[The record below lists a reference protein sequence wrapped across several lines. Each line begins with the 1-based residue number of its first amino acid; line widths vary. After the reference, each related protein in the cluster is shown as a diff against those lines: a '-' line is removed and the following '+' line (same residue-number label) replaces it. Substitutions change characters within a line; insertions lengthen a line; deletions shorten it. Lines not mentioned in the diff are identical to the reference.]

1 MIDGLENTEN
11 VIKIG
16 FLNHKVRGRIIKKIA
31 KNFICVPV
39 EGNTFD
45 HL

>member
-16 FLNHKVRGRIIKKIA
+16 FLNHKVRGRIIKSA